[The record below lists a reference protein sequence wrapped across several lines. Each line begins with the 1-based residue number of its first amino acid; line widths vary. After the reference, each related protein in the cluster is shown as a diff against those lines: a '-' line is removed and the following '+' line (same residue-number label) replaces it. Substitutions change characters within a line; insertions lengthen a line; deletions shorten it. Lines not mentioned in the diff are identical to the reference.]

1 MPDGPAEAQSVSRF
15 DLIPMTRLR
24 RSSDKEAEEFL
35 AAWAQGESE
44 ALERLIPL
52 LMPKLQAQARLLLL
66 RDSDSWAPEELVNE
80 LYLRL
85 RELRSPHFWS
95 IGSFYSYSSIVM
107 RHILVDRAR
116 ARRAWKR
123 GGGILQIELDEMGE
137 WEIPRVETK
146 VDTLLTLDS
155 VLKNLNGTSSV
166 TSEIAFLRMLGHTT
180 KEVAEQLKLSKVV
193 VARHWEIAKGH
204 ILEVMDQSAPIFL
217 DDIVPQ
223 DSDTKSIIEPVVSL
237 DLVSPELIRALARH
251 PELMRTLDWRAF
263 EYLLSTILEKMEYEV
278 ELQRGTKDGGI
289 DIFAIKRGGPLGSHR
304 YLLQAKRW
312 SAAVSVQPI
321 RELLFLRDQH
331 RVTKA
336 CLATTSR
343 FTRGAWR
350 LADEYKWVLEL
361 RDYFGLQEWVR
372 LCNANTGGG

>member
-1 MPDGPAEAQSVSRF
+1 M
-15 DLIPMTRLR
+15 L
-24 RSSDKEAEEFL
+24 L
-35 AAWAQGESE
+35 AAWAQGDSE
-44 ALERLIPL
+44 ALDGLIPL
-52 LMPKLQAQARLLLL
+52 LMPQLRRQARLLLF
-66 RDSDSWAPEELVNE
+66 RESDSCAPEELVNE

-85 RELRSPHFWS
+85 RALHSPHFWS
-95 IGSFYSYSSIVM
+95 LGAIYSYSSRVM
-107 RHILVDRAR
+107 RRILIDRAR
-116 ARRAWKR
+116 ARRAEKR
-123 GGGILQIELDEMGE
+123 GGGAQQLELDEMDAR
-137 WEIPRVETK
+137 EIPRVESR

-155 VLKNLNGTSSV
+155 VLEYLNGKSPV
-166 TSEIAFLRMLGHTT
+166 TSEIAFLRMLGYTI
-180 KEVAEQLKLSKVV
+180 KEVAEQLKLSRVV
-193 VARHWEIAKGH
+193 VAHRWETARSHLLG
-204 ILEVMDQSAPIFL
+204 VMEQAAPIVVEEV
-217 DDIVPQ
+217 VPQ
-223 DSDTKSIIEPVVSL
+223 GSTTQSIIKPVASL
-237 DLVSPELIRALARH
+237 DLVSPELIRALTRH
-251 PELMRTLDWRAF
+251 PELMKTLDWRAF
-263 EYLLSTILEKMEYEV
+263 EYLLSTILEKLEYEV

-312 SAAVSVQPI
+312 SAAVSVQPV

-372 LCNANTGGG
+372 LCNANPE